1 MKRWL
6 VLVAAAAILG
16 GCAKKDYQEIELDGI
31 VTAAMSA
38 QGEPVDV
45 EIAPDAAGA
54 AARPDELQVQAKLLI
69 GGDILLSNHV
79 LAAYD
84 RAGGIHG
91 ILDDGYRDAIGQAD
105 LFLANQE
112 FPFSERGAAAADK
125 QFTFRLPPERVRIF
139 QELGVDVVSLA
150 NNHALDFGREA
161 LTDSIATLDH
171 AGIAHIGAGE
181 NLDQARAPVIRE
193 INGIRVGFL
202 GATRVIPV
210 ADWAATRLGSGML
223 ATYDP
228 AVLLESVRAL
238 KEQCDYVIVYVHWG
252 IERDERP
259 QEYQRGLGKQYLD
272 AGADLV
278 VGSHPHVLQGIEYYN
293 GKPIVYSLGNFLF
306 GSSIPRT
313 ALLQVEIEAGNDGY
327 RTQLSL
333 IPGSSSGGYT
343 STLADEASVNG
354 FYQYVQQISDGI
366 TFQGDGPIR
375 SVNLPETQF
384 PE

>member
-6 VLVAAAAILG
+6 VLVTAAAILG
-16 GCAKKDYQEIELDGI
+16 GCAKQDYQEIKLDHITTGAI
-31 VTAAMSA
+31 S
-38 QGEPVDV
+38 GSEEPVDV
-45 EIAPDAAGA
+45 EIVLDAAKA
-54 AARPDELQVQAKLLI
+54 DETEDRTGHAVLLV

-84 RAGGIHG
+84 RAGGAHG
-91 ILDDGYRDAIGQAD
+91 ILDDGYREAIGQAD
-105 LFLANQE
+105 LFLANEE

-125 QFTFRLPPERVRIF
+125 QYTFRLPPERVHLF
-139 QELGVDVVSLA
+139 QELELDVVSLA

-161 LTDSIATLDH
+161 LTDSITTLDQ

-193 INGIRVGFL
+193 INGIRVGIL

-210 ADWAATRLGSGML
+210 SDWAATRLGSGML

-228 AVLLESVRAL
+228 TVLLESIREL
-238 KEQCDYVIVYVHWG
+238 RMQCDYVIVYVHWG

-278 VGSHPHVLQGIEYYN
+278 IGSHPHVLQGIEYYD

-313 ALLQVEIEAGNDGY
+313 ALLKVEIAAGEDGY
-327 RTQLSL
+327 GTKLSL
-333 IPGSSSGGYT
+333 IPGRSSAGFT
-343 STLADEASVNG
+343 STLSDEASWND
-354 FYQYVQQISDGI
+354 FYQYFQQISYGI
-366 TFQGDGPIR
+366 TFEGDGAIR
-375 SVNLPETQF
+375 SVVLPETHR